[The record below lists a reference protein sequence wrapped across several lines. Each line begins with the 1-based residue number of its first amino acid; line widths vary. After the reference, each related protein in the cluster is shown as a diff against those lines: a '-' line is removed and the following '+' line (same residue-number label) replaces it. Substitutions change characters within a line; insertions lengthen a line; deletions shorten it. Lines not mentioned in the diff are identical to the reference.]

1 MARAAL
7 HPTAPPARNA
17 GIAHQEAAM
26 RPLFLAL
33 ALAAPLPLAAQDFAG
48 WPPLVPRFESTG
60 GGGIMIEN
68 YDPVRFGGFC
78 ITNFAA
84 VLPNGQRFENTVVF
98 DAEPRADGVF
108 CTNGRFRAV
117 DGSGSGTTPLQVFIR
132 ADGARFRSP

>member
-1 MARAAL
+1 
-7 HPTAPPARNA
+7 
-17 GIAHQEAAM
+17 M
-26 RPLFLAL
+26 RPLILVLAL
-33 ALAAPLPLAAQDFAG
+33 VALLFAASRLAAQEHAA
-48 WPPLVPRFESTG
+48 WPPLTPRFESTG

-84 VLPNGQRFENTVVF
+84 VLPGGQRFENTVVF
-98 DAEPRADGVF
+98 DAEPAEGGVL

-117 DGSGSGTTPLQVFIR
+117 DGSGGGTTPLRVFLR